1 MSHSLSSR
9 VENLPGLSRGRRAV
23 LEAIAWFIWDA
34 RGETDRKTVRQIAT
48 RAQYAMRATFGHLA
62 ALKADGALAC
72 DGKPG
77 DPKGCRY
84 RINPAWLD
92 MQGGAGN
99 PCKTCAE
106 PLQNLQGLGAEP
118 LQNLHPKSPTSEE
131 SHKEGTRERAPAAP
145 AAPADPPAPVQSSS
159 PKEAPRIV
167 TAAPSRRTPLP
178 DGWQPDPEVRQA
190 ALDQGIDPDDIREEL
205 ADWWLRN
212 RIPQGDWNA
221 TFRCF
226 VRVARRGRPS
236 RRRDRIAENDAWV
249 RESVAIV
256 RAAQRGE
263 AAL

>member
-1 MSHSLSSR
+1 MSWQAKHW
-9 VENLPGLSRGRRAV
+9 A
-23 LEAIAWFIWDA
+23 
-34 RGETDRKTVRQIAT
+34 KTVIEADPPQLRGKARQVRVDVLRMLADRHNPTQEPFTKIA
-48 RAQYAMRATFGHLA
+48 RLATDTGHSERQVQRSLA
-62 ALKADGALAC
+62 FWQRQGAIIPVHRGGHRSSIYWLQLDWQPVPLGGSTGTPSAPQPVPLAP
-72 DGKPG
+72 DN
-77 DPKGCRY
+77 RY
-84 RINPAWLD
+84 P
-92 MQGGAGN
+92 
-99 PCKTCAE
+99 PSE
-106 PLQNLQGLGAEP
+106 PRDIIQEGEP
-118 LQNLHPKSPTSEE
+118 SE
-131 SHKEGTRERAPAAP
+131 SRPAAP
-145 AAPADPPAPVQSSS
+145 AAPAASPSPVQSSS

-167 TAAPSRRTPLP
+167 TAVPSRRTPLP